1 MLIRGHIALMY
12 KKEFRR
18 LKLMIKNFD
27 EHCFLEKGSLMFD
40 VLSCGSTTN
49 ESKGLVKAC
58 FDVIDDFLYKNLSS
72 DSVKRML
79 ELIDFIDK
87 YPAEFTA
94 KHFFDIN
101 KTTFLHVLSNC
112 MTYLIVVYTWPR
124 SK

>member
-1 MLIRGHIALMY
+1 MCPPIVTL
-12 KKEFRR
+12 
-18 LKLMIKNFD
+18 
-27 EHCFLEKGSLMFD
+27 GSLMFD